1 MSDLRAN
8 KILGAVLA
16 TGLAILGLQTVS
28 SALFHSEG
36 PEKPG
41 YAIEVQEE
49 AEAGGA
55 VAEVPPDWGTV
66 LPAADVAAGQTA
78 WGKCVSCH
86 TDTPGGANLT
96 GPNLYDLINR
106 KPGTHGG
113 FAYSPAMVEFGNAN
127 PQWDYQHLSD
137 FLKSP
142 QAHIK
147 GTKMTFVGLKKVED
161 RINILAYFRTMAPT
175 PPAIPAP
182 NPVAAAPEETATA
195 DGASTGAEAGPTAA
209 AEGAPANSAT
219 ANPTGQTPTTGA
231 AAAPTQQRT
240 TGAAA
245 AH

>member
-28 SALFHSEG
+28 GALFHSEG

-49 AEAGGA
+49 AEGGA
-55 VAEVPPDWGTV
+55 VAEIPPDWGTV
-66 LPAADVAAGQTA
+66 LPAADVAAGQTV

-113 FAYSPAMVEFGNAN
+113 FAYSPALVEFGNAN

-137 FLKSP
+137 FLKAP
-142 QAHIK
+142 QAHIR

-161 RINILAYFRTMAPT
+161 RINLLAYFRTMAPS
-175 PPAIPAP
+175 PPPIPAP
-182 NPVAAAPEETATA
+182 NPVAAPEETATA
-195 DGASTGAEAGPTAA
+195 DGAATGTEAGPTGA

-231 AAAPTQQRT
+231 AAAPTAT
-240 TGAAA
+240 VSTGTAA